1 MHIQEWTLQHRNKTY
16 RYLCLGVGQ
25 MNMTSNRTRI
35 KKIGAERGTLMI
47 YRLKHGKDER
57 VRYTLR
63 PVMNK
68 DLTGGVF
75 AICPHPAGY
84 E

>member
-1 MHIQEWTLQHRNKTY
+1 MNILEWTLQHRNKTY

-47 YRLKHGKDER
+47 YRLKQGKDER

-75 AICPHPAGY
+75 AICPHPAG
-84 E
+84 

>member
-1 MHIQEWTLQHRNKTY
+1 MNILEWTLQHRNKTY

-47 YRLKHGKDER
+47 YRLKQGKDER

>member
-1 MHIQEWTLQHRNKTY
+1 
-16 RYLCLGVGQ
+16 
-25 MNMTSNRTRI
+25 MNMTTNRTRI

-47 YRLKHGKDER
+47 YRLKQGKDER

-84 E
+84 IYKWKHELEGCMF

>member
-1 MHIQEWTLQHRNKTY
+1 MHILEWTLQHRNKTY

-47 YRLKHGKDER
+47 YRLKQGKDER

-84 E
+84 V